1 MNNVLYIVSVQP
13 VISNTYALCDMPS
26 PTSPKAE
33 GSSVEKVMRTMKAN
47 VKAPW
52 AAGQESSV
60 SQILQNQ
67 TNIILIIYFGLS
79 TNSIVT
85 AYLW

>member
-1 MNNVLYIVSVQP
+1 ML
-13 VISNTYALCDMPS
+13 S
-26 PTSPKAE
+26 PTSPIAE

-47 VKAPW
+47 VKAPC
-52 AAGQESSV
+52 AAGQESFV

-67 TNIILIIYFGLS
+67 TNIILVIYFGLS

-85 AYLW
+85 IVMVNVG